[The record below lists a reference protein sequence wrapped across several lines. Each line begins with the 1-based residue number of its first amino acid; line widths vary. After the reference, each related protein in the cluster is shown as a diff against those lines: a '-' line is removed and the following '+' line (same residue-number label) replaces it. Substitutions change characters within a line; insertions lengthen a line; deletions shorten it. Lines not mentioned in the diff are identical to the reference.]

1 MASVDPRESVRM
13 AQAVLQRMVEPR
25 LIVDGRWGG
34 YTHKAYSSAP
44 LAVRLTIDGIL
55 AVGGTN
61 AQSMLE
67 ATRVAERN
75 YVPED
80 YDNIIAKESA
90 AAGVSP
96 SVMTKMLKLE
106 NARRDP
112 KAVSS
117 NGSSHGLFQITARTW
132 RGVLANNRLTS
143 PSWEERYDPAANTK
157 IACLLTAEY
166 GRTLRGAG
174 YDGDIDGRM
183 IYLCHQQGP
192 AAANEMYRRANGLS
206 VKKSYLTE
214 ESMKHNRPA
223 SLVDKSADAFSRYW
237 WEKAGRVMN

>member
-1 MASVDPRESVRM
+1 MARVDPRESVKM

-44 LAVRLTIDGIL
+44 IAIRLTVDGIL

-61 AQSMLE
+61 PQSMLE

-75 YVPED
+75 YVPQD
-80 YDNIIAKESA
+80 YDDIIVKESR

-96 SVMTKMLKLE
+96 TVMTKMLKIE

-112 KAVSS
+112 MAVSS
-117 NGSSHGLFQITARTW
+117 NGSSHGLFQITAKTW
-132 RGVLANNRLTS
+132 RGVLKNNGLTS
-143 PSWEERYDPAANTK
+143 PSWEQRYDPAANTK

-174 YDGDIDGRM
+174 YRGEIDGRM
-183 IYLCHQQGP
+183 IYLTHQQGP
-192 AAANEMYRRANGLS
+192 AAANEMYCRANGLP

-223 SLVDKSADAFSRYW
+223 SLTDKSAEAFSKYW
-237 WEKAGRVMN
+237 WDKAGRVMN